1 MKKKVVIIGG
11 GLGGLFTGAIL
22 SKEGFDVVVLEK
34 NTTVG
39 GGLQT
44 FKRFGETFDTGMHVI
59 GGMQEGGNVRRICQ
73 YLGIMDKVEIMDVD
87 DNCTDKLYFDE
98 DKSSYTIAKGKESFV
113 ESLTRYFPLEK
124 DNIINYVNAI
134 FRIVNSIDLFNLRP
148 SSDFFFSYPE
158 DFLLSADA
166 FIAKYIGNS
175 KLQSVLAYMNPLY
188 GGRKEQTP
196 AFIHAIINVLYINGP
211 SRFIDGSD
219 KFANLL
225 VDVIKENGGAVY
237 VNEEVEWIEVNQR
250 NVEYVKT
257 KKGNTYNGD
266 YYISNIHPCSMFRIM
281 PGDAFPKSYRD
292 RLNNLPNSY
301 SAFGVY
307 FKMKKDT
314 FPYLNYTEYYMD
326 KYEDIW
332 NTGKAEGKWPVGFLF
347 MTPPNN
353 NQGKYCNK
361 VLITAPMSF
370 DRVRRW
376 ENTTHK
382 NRGKD
387 YKTWKKQQAE
397 IIIGLIEKIH
407 PGFRDCIEDYV
418 TSSPLT
424 IRDYYGVKEGALS
437 GFSKDYKNITSS
449 IVPVVTKVRN
459 LLLTGQNNNLH
470 GFCGV
475 PLTAINTC
483 EALLGRNYII
493 NKINQCAI
501 NNC

>member
-11 GLGGLFTGAIL
+11 GLGGLFSGAIL
-22 SKEGFDVVVLEK
+22 SKEGFDVIVLEK

-59 GGMQEGGNVRRICQ
+59 GGMQEGGNIRKVCQ

-87 DNCTDKLYFDE
+87 DNCTDKLYFNE
-98 DKSSYTIAKGKESFV
+98 DHTAYEIAKGKDAYID
-113 ESLTRYFPLEK
+113 SLSRYFPYEK
-124 DNIINYVNAI
+124 DNIVNYVNAI
-134 FRIVNSIDLFNLRP
+134 FKIVDSIDLFNLRP
-148 SSDFFFSYPE
+148 SSDYFYTYSE
-158 DFLLSADA
+158 DFLMSADA
-166 FIAKYIGNS
+166 LISKYIRNP
-175 KLQSVLAYMNPLY
+175 KLQSILAYMNPLY
-188 GGRKEQTP
+188 GGRKDQTP
-196 AFIHAIINVLYINGP
+196 AFIHAIINVLYINGT
-211 SRFIDGSD
+211 SRFIDGSH

-225 VDVIKENGGAVY
+225 VDVIKENGGTVL
-237 VNEEVEWIEVNQR
+237 VNEEVEWIQVNLHHVDFVR
-250 NVEYVKT
+250 TNNGNVYDA
-257 KKGNTYNGD
+257 D
-266 YYISNIHPCSMFRIM
+266 YYISDIHPCSMFRIM
-281 PGDAFPKSYRD
+281 SEDAFPKSYRD
-292 RLNNLPNSY
+292 RLNGLQNSY

-307 FKMKKDT
+307 FKMKKNS

-326 KYEDIW
+326 RYEDIW
-332 NTGKAEGKWPVGFLF
+332 EVGSARDQWPVGFLF
-347 MTPPNN
+347 MTPPNK
-353 NQGKYCNK
+353 NQGEFCSK

-370 DRVRRW
+370 DFVRQW

-382 NRGKD
+382 TRGKE
-387 YKTWKKQQAE
+387 YVEWKRQQAE
-397 IIIGLIEKIH
+397 NIINLIVRIH
-407 PGFRDCIEDYV
+407 PDFRDCIDDYV

-424 IRDYYGVKEGALS
+424 IRDFYGVKEGALS
-437 GFSKDYKNITSS
+437 GFSKDHKSITSS

-493 NKINQCAI
+493 NRINQCVESS
-501 NNC
+501 C